1 MNSKHPYLDPK
12 WIPILKDKVAP
23 VTYDPNKTNEQ
34 LVRDLASH
42 ARVMEL
48 ITWLEGIVRN
58 QEKQR
63 G

>member
-1 MNSKHPYLDPK
+1 MSLKHPYLDPK
-12 WIPILKDKVAP
+12 WIPILRDKIPP

-48 ITWLEGIVRN
+48 ITWLETIVKN